1 MKPDSIFEKIVVLIC
16 IALFFVALIGW
27 IVKGWQYLDANRIS
41 CFKKYSDYQPEYT
54 LFGGCRI
61 ELNGKMTP
69 VEAVRSTDL

>member
-1 MKPDSIFEKIVVLIC
+1 MSYTYNTITFITTVLVSVGVLFVVGFIS
-16 IALFFVALIGW
+16 
-27 IVKGWQYLDANRIS
+27 YLSNRIS

>member
-1 MKPDSIFEKIVVLIC
+1 MSYNTITFITTVLFLVGVLFVVGFIS
-16 IALFFVALIGW
+16 
-27 IVKGWQYLDANRIS
+27 YLSNRIS

>member
-1 MKPDSIFEKIVVLIC
+1 MSYTYNTITFITTVLLLVGVLFVVGFIS
-16 IALFFVALIGW
+16 
-27 IVKGWQYLDANRIS
+27 YLSNRIS